1 MNAKPKEYSDL
12 KPKHG
17 HNHMYEILD
26 GHHEKSVKHHG
37 EAKMGIGGLAPV
49 HAPHTDTRRE
59 VFKKGGKAK
68 KHK

>member
-1 MNAKPKEYSDL
+1 M
-12 KPKHG
+12 KHQG
-17 HNHMYEILD
+17 HKHMMHILD
-26 GHHEKSVKHHG
+26 GDHEASVKHTG

-49 HAPHTDTRRE
+49 HKPHTDTRAE